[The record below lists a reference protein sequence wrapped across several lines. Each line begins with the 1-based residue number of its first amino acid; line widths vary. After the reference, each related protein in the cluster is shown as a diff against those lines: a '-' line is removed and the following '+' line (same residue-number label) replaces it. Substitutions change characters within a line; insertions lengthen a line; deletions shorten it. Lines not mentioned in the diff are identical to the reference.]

1 MILCK
6 TLLSLASCVKE
17 EIQLNIA
24 ILLAGGTGSRVG
36 ASIPKQFIE
45 VLGKPILIYCLETF
59 QKHTQIDGI
68 VLVCHKDY
76 LEKAKELC
84 EAYGI
89 TKIMQIVPGGE
100 DFTHSCMNGME
111 YLRGRCKSRDNVLI
125 VAADRP
131 FIADAEINEA
141 IALSTRHGSGIP
153 VRKCPLCMFVVNED
167 RTHSHDYQRENLV
180 QIQSP
185 WTFQYGL
192 FQEALDRYNAGLLP
206 PCENYPVAMFA
217 AAGNE
222 VYFAKGDPRN
232 IKITEKT
239 DIALMEQMLK
249 EGL

>member
-1 MILCK
+1 MNL
-6 TLLSLASCVKE
+6 
-17 EIQLNIA
+17 A

-36 ASIPKQFIE
+36 ASIPKQFIK
-45 VLGKPILIYCLETF
+45 VLDKPIIVYCLETF
-59 QKHTQIDGI
+59 EKHSMIDGI

-76 LEKAKELC
+76 IQIADRYCKQYE
-84 EAYGI
+84 I
-89 TKIMQIVPGGE
+89 SKILSIIPGGK
-100 DFTHSCMNGME
+100 DFTHSCMNGMD
-111 YLRGRCKSRDNVLI
+111 YLRGHCSREDNVLI

-131 FIADAEINEA
+131 FIASQEIEESIN
-141 IALSTRHGSGIP
+141 LSSIHGSGIP
-153 VRKCPLCMFVVNED
+153 VRNCSLCMFAVGQD
-167 RTHSHDYQRENLV
+167 RSHSSDYQRENLV

-185 WTFQYGL
+185 WTFKYGL
-192 FQEALDRYNAGLLP
+192 FLDALDQYRAGKLP

-222 VYFAKGDPRN
+222 VYFATGDPRN